1 MAVQAKE
8 ALTLSAVFCGRH
20 FTDPE
25 LERIRDLAR
34 SLPSREAIARAV
46 CTEFAW
52 HKPDGGLKVMSCK
65 VALLRM
71 HRDGLVT
78 LPPPRHAHSPAS
90 RIPSRAAHALP
101 SGPPLQGT
109 RGDIARL
116 TLDPVQGP
124 ADSRYWNDLVARYHY
139 LGYSPL
145 PGAQLRYFI
154 HGDGILLGV
163 LGFGA
168 AAWKIAPRDEF
179 IGWTPEQRQPR
190 LHLIVNNARFLLL
203 PWISV
208 RFLASS
214 VLALA
219 ARQLPADWAA
229 RYGYRPVLLESF
241 VDRDRFAGTSYR
253 AANWL
258 CLGQTQGRGKLDR
271 HKLYGKPVKDIY
283 VYPLHRRFKEIL
295 TLPLPASSP
304 PSPSTHLTE

>member
-8 ALTLSAVFCGRH
+8 ALTLTAVYCGRH

-25 LERIRDLAR
+25 LQRIRDLAR
-34 SLPSREAIARAV
+34 TLPTRQAIARTV

-71 HRDGLVT
+71 HRDGVVT
-78 LPPPRHAHSPAS
+78 LPPPRSAHSPAS
-90 RIPSRAAHALP
+90 RIPSRAARALP

-116 TLDPVQGP
+116 TLEPVQGP
-124 ADSRYWNDLVARYHY
+124 ADSRYWNDIVARFHY

-145 PGAQLRYFI
+145 SGAQLRYFI
-154 HGDGILLGV
+154 HGDGVLLGV

-168 AAWKIAPRDEF
+168 AAWKIAPRDAF
-179 IGWTPEQRQPR
+179 IGWTPEQRRAR

-203 PWISV
+203 PWVSI
-208 RFLASS
+208 RCLASS

-219 ARQLPADWAA
+219 ARQLPGDWYRRFA
-229 RYGYRPVLLESF
+229 YRPVLLETF
-241 VDRDRFAGTSYR
+241 IERERFSGTSYR
-253 AANWL
+253 AANWVTVG
-258 CLGQTQGRGKLDR
+258 CTQGRGKLDR
-271 HKLYGKPVKDIY
+271 LKHYGKPVKDIY
-283 VYPLHRRFKEIL
+283 LYPLDRRFRAIL
-295 TLPLPASSP
+295 TEPLAAPLP
-304 PSPSTHLTE
+304 THQTE